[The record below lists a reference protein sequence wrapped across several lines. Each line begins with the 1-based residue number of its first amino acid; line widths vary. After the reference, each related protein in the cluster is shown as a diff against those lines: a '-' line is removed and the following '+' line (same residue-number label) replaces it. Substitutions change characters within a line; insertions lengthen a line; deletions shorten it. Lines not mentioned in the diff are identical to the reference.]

1 MNKIFNKK
9 ASFDYFLLDH
19 FEAGLQ
25 LIGDEIKAVRSN
37 RVALTGSYGRLLERK
52 GKLEAYL
59 VGAHF
64 HTDNEAQDPQRTRK
78 LLLNRDEIDKIFSA
92 INEKGLTLV
101 PVSIYI
107 SHGLAKL
114 EVALAR
120 GKKKFDKRETIKK
133 RDIERKISSTL
144 KSS

>member
-9 ASFDYFLLDH
+9 ASFDYFLLDR

-25 LIGDEIKAVRSN
+25 LIGDEIKAVRN
-37 RVALTGSYGRLLERK
+37 GRVTLTGSYGRLLERR
-52 GKLEAYL
+52 GKLESYL

-64 HTDNEAQDPQRTRK
+64 HTDNEGQDPQRTRK
-78 LLLNRDEIDKIFSA
+78 LLLNRDEIDKIYAA

-133 RDIERKISSTL
+133 RDLQRDL
-144 KSS
+144 KRANKA